1 LKTIR
6 SCAVLSAHKK
16 MTNKKRGWIQ
26 EKIMKVQIIY
36 PNLNAEEGFNHGV
49 ACLAGALKSAGHEVR
64 LLNLNECL
72 YQVPSIEEIVK
83 QVEEYHP
90 GIVAFSVQ
98 TMQYAYAKQISQAIR
113 QARPEIHQV
122 VGGVHA
128 TLCLQEMIAEKYW
141 PVIGYGECDTL
152 LTELVDR
159 IEAGKDFSDLSN
171 LAIRQ
176 NDGNYKINPL
186 GPYPVLAELPPED
199 YEIFDLDHLLPKKNG
214 WMSMLTSRG
223 CPYRCS
229 YCFNYELSSLYA
241 TQGHPRREYLR
252 RYPVE
257 RVISEIIE
265 LTSKHP
271 ALEMII
277 FDDDLFT
284 LDTAWVV
291 KFAQAYNSANLKIPF
306 VVNAHVQS
314 FNEECARAL
323 STTPCRIVKFGVE
336 AGSDSLRRT
345 FLKRFMTN
353 DQIADAFALCKK
365 YNLHSSAFLMIGMP
379 GETIAQMNETI
390 DLMVRIK
397 PGRMRWSVFYPF
409 PGTLSY
415 KLAQEWKKID
425 FDRLK
430 KLDNYFV
437 TTALKFDPET
447 ELFVNKLQRVFHWY
461 VNARIDGPAAEIYQA
476 ELKKIESMNLTTWA
490 ANRDRVLEIDRQIS
504 DNLLHHGVDHYSI
517 RYTEVMAVHSQ
528 YLLKEDIKYRNQ
540 KTRAWKASAKE

>member
-1 LKTIR
+1 
-6 SCAVLSAHKK
+6 
-16 MTNKKRGWIQ
+16 M
-26 EKIMKVQIIY
+26 KIEIIY

-49 ACLAGALKSAGHEVR
+49 ACLSGALKQAGHEVR

-72 YQVPSIEEIVK
+72 YQVPTIEEIVK
-83 QVEEYHP
+83 QVAEYGP
-90 GIVAFSVQ
+90 GLVAFSVQ
-98 TMQYAYAKQISQAIR
+98 TMQYAYARQISEALRKALPSI
-113 QARPEIHQV
+113 PQV

-128 TLCLQEMIAEKYW
+128 TLCLKEMMEEKYW
-141 PVIGYGECDTL
+141 PVIGYGECDMV
-152 LTELVDR
+152 LTDLVGR
-159 IEAGKDFSDLSN
+159 MEERRDFSDLPN

-176 NDGNYKINPL
+176 ADGSYKVNPL
-186 GPYPVLAELPPED
+186 GPYPVLSELPPED
-199 YEIFDLDHLLPKKNG
+199 YEIFDLDHLLPRKNG

-241 TQGHPRREYLR
+241 EQGHPRREYLR
-252 RYPVE
+252 RYPVD
-257 RVISEIIE
+257 RVISEIIQ

-284 LDTAWVV
+284 LDTPWVV
-291 KFAQAYNSANLKIPF
+291 EFAKAYNRAGLKIPF

-314 FNEECARAL
+314 FNEECAKAL

-336 AGSDSLRRT
+336 AGSDELRRT
-345 FLKRFMTN
+345 FLKRFMPN
-353 DQIADAFALCKK
+353 DQIAEAFALCKK
-365 YNLHSSAFLMIGMP
+365 YGLHSSAFLMIGMP
-379 GETIAQMNETI
+379 GETMAQMNETI
-390 DLMVRIK
+390 DLMVRIG

-415 KLAQEWKKID
+415 KLAEEWGKID

-461 VNARIDGPAAEIYQA
+461 VNARSGGPAAEVYQA
-476 ELKKIESMNLTTWA
+476 ELKKIEAMDLVTWA
-490 ANRDRVLEIDRQIS
+490 SNRDRVLEIDRQIS
-504 DNLLHHGVDHYSI
+504 DNLLQQGVEHYSI
-517 RYTEVMAVHSQ
+517 RYTEVMAVHSE
-528 YLLKEDIKYRNQ
+528 YLLREDPKYRNQ
-540 KTRAWKASAKE
+540 KTRAWKASVKE